1 MTYKIVDLFTEKVLG
16 EYEGKLDNGGERL
29 RLEIVSLNLGIL
41 DFEYDD
47 DWYPETDG
55 GGQLLQII
63 NPAAATAS
71 WNERGSW
78 RAVGGDN
85 TMDYSD
91 WVTITFGGVTPGV
104 TGKSDDPDGDGVVN
118 LVEYVFRLD
127 PRHPDPQAALP
138 QATLSRQGITLTYTT
153 VHLPEGISVT
163 PELSDDLGSWTDAGQ
178 SVTVEML
185 ADDGIS
191 STYRVTLKEL

>member
-1 MTYKIVDLFTEKVLG
+1 MFNTSRIP
-16 EYEGKLDNGGERL
+16 NRL
-29 RLEIVSLNLGIL
+29 VSDGIFNQFL
-41 DFEYDD
+41 RKR
-47 DWYPETDG
+47 PV
-55 GGQLLQII
+55 I
-63 NPAAATAS
+63 PAAATAS

-153 VHLPEGISVT
+153 VHLPEGISVA
-163 PELSDDLGSWTDAGQ
+163 PELSDDLGNWTDAGQ

-191 STYRVTLKEL
+191 STYRVTLKELPGSAVARFMRLRVNSP